1 MKNKQTN
8 KQNKTKQNKTIQFTR
23 TKRHTMNFP
32 KAFGDLENVS
42 NGILQ
47 VLNVTTAFNIVFFNV
62 MLMLFSIATGRN

>member
-1 MKNKQTN
+1 
-8 KQNKTKQNKTIQFTR
+8 
-23 TKRHTMNFP
+23 MNFP